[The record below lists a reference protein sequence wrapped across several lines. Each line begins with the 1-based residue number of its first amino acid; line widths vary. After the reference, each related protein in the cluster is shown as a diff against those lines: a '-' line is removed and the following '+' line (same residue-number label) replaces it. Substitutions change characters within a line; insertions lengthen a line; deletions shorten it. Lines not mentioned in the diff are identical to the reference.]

1 MIHII
6 YIGGRHGYGAKLT
19 NIFSRKF
26 TVETYDSKQQ
36 LTYKQIWEDNMR
48 ISHPPDITPYTP
60 PLTPLPTSTSTTKTT
75 SKTTTSSCSK
85 NKLQQT
91 EYTKISFEPDLT
103 RFFMLGEGFDT
114 ATLIADAIKLFH
126 RRTIDIAACV
136 PSIKVTFNKKKV
148 NISSF
153 ADYVQLFATT
163 ITTTEPTTT
172 TSASDDDSDST
183 SGVKKSKRNTA
194 TPTKVLYHQVNDRW
208 EVGVTHTATNTFE
221 NMSFVNCV
229 WTPDGGSHV
238 NLVTSQVVTAIQDA
252 LAKKTTTALNT
263 NTIKNK
269 LMIFVKAVIENPSFE
284 SQSKLSL
291 SSKLASF
298 GSTCVLPPAFL
309 KAIVDK
315 SGVMQEILAEAQA
328 KEQSK
333 LLKQFTNTSKR
344 SSSGLIDVP
353 KLEDAH
359 QAGSTKH
366 ALNCTLILTEGD
378 SAKALAVAGLEVVGR
393 DTYGVLPLRG
403 KILNVKQAT
412 TEQLRKNEELSN
424 ICKAIGLKF
433 SETYESG
440 LAGKG
445 LRYGKVLL
453 MCDQDHDGSHIKG
466 LVINF
471 FHHFWPHLLDNE
483 GFLSQFITPLVK
495 ATSTRRLSL
504 PPPVTPATAPI
515 NEGSSKAKRS
525 TKKQSSAVTLNSS
538 TASSAAPTTDGKGLH
553 VIAFYSMQEYNT
565 WKLTHTSS
573 PHPQHTD
580 DTNHLHSPSA
590 SQSQSHTS
598 DKYKIKYY
606 KGLGTNTS
614 AEGREYFKA
623 LQNHLKLFS
632 MTTGGMY
639 AI

>member
-36 LTYKQIWEDNMR
+36 LLYKQIWEDNMR
-48 ISHPPDITPYTP
+48 ISHPPDITPSSLP
-60 PLTPLPTSTSTTKTT
+60 TPLPTSTPKTT
-75 SKTTTSSCSK
+75 SKSSASSSK
-85 NKLQQT
+85 VKLQQQT

-148 NISSF
+148 NVSSF
-153 ADYVQLFATT
+153 ADYVQLFSSTT
-163 ITTTEPTTT
+163 ASPELNTTTNTDDED
-172 TSASDDDSDST
+172 SDASDSS
-183 SGVKKSKRNTA
+183 SGGKKGKSA
-194 TPTKVLYHQVNDRW
+194 ITPTKVLYHKVNDRW

-291 SSKLASF
+291 SSKPASF

-309 KAIVDK
+309 KSIVDK
-315 SGVMQEILAEAQA
+315 SGVMQEILAEAQSR
-328 KEQSK
+328 EQSK
-333 LLKQFTNTSKR
+333 LLKQFTNTKR

-366 ALNCTLILTEGD
+366 SLNCTLILTEGD

-504 PPPVTPATAPI
+504 PAPDTPAAAPT
-515 NEGSSKAKRS
+515 NESGSKTKKS
-525 TKKQSSAVTLNSS
+525 TKKQSSAVLNNS
-538 TASSAAPTTDGKGLH
+538 TAAAPATDSKGLH
-553 VIAFYSMQEYNT
+553 VISFYSMQEYNT

-573 PHPQHTD
+573 PQLHLTD
-580 DTNHLHSPSA
+580 DTSLASTNTVSQSPS
-590 SQSQSHTS
+590 HTHTTT

-623 LQNHLKLFS
+623 LQKHLKLFS
-632 MTTGGMY
+632 MTTGGNL
-639 AI
+639 ISH

>member
-1 MIHII
+1 
-6 YIGGRHGYGAKLT
+6 
-19 NIFSRKF
+19 
-26 TVETYDSKQQ
+26 
-36 LTYKQIWEDNMR
+36 MR
-48 ISHPPDITPYTP
+48 ISHPPDITPS
-60 PLTPLPTSTSTTKTT
+60 PLAPTPLPTPPISTTKTT
-75 SKTTTSSCSK
+75 SKSSTSSSK
-85 NKLQQT
+85 IKLQQQST

-114 ATLIADAIKLFH
+114 ATLVADAIKLFH

-148 NISSF
+148 NVSSF

-163 ITTTEPTTT
+163 TTEPTTEPT
-172 TSASDDDSDST
+172 TESTTTTTDDDDSDISDSSGGKKGKSST
-183 SGVKKSKRNTA
+183 TA
-194 TPTKVLYHQVNDRW
+194 LSKVLYHKVNDRW
-208 EVGVTHTATNTFE
+208 EVGVTHTSTNTFE

-252 LAKKTTTALNT
+252 LAKKTTTVLNT

-291 SSKLASF
+291 SSKPASF

-309 KAIVDK
+309 KSIVDK
-315 SGVMQEILAEAQA
+315 SGVMQEILAEAQSR
-328 KEQSK
+328 EQSK

-504 PPPVTPATAPI
+504 PASVTPATAPT
-515 NEGSSKAKRS
+515 NEGSSRGKKGA
-525 TKKQSSAVTLNSS
+525 KKQSSAVLNNS
-538 TASSAAPTTDGKGLH
+538 TAVATVTDGKGLH
-553 VIAFYSMQEYNT
+553 VISFYSMQEYNT

-573 PHPQHTD
+573 PQLQHTD
-580 DTNHLHSPSA
+580 DPSLTPSPSGPPSHSH
-590 SQSQSHTS
+590 SQPTS

-623 LQNHLKLFS
+623 LQKHLKLFS

-639 AI
+639 VI